1 MQSYL
6 LFGILVLVALSLV
19 LNLYLLRKVQWV
31 FRRSNQ
37 LKRAMDR
44 KFRQQFRQMQC
55 LQALHE
61 DLALPARLPPTGG
74 KAASA
79 DFLKLLADLVREDKP
94 AVVVECGSGLST
106 VVIARCLQL
115 NGRGQ
120 VFSLE
125 HMEKFAA
132 QTRKELDRRG
142 LSEWACVLDA
152 PLERR
157 DCDGREYHWYRAAVL
172 PDLPIDLL
180 IVDGPPARTGVGP
193 RYPAG
198 PVLFPRLS
206 PGGAVL
212 VDDAG
217 RPEELAVI
225 ERWRQ
230 AFPALGFKRNIEDYE
245 KGVCVVRAAAAQRRL
260 HEDTSA
266 DAPADAA
273 LGSVRSLR

>member
-1 MQSYL
+1 MQNYL
-6 LFGILVLVALSLV
+6 LVGILALVALSLA
-19 LNLYLLRKVQWV
+19 LNIYLLRKVQWV

-61 DLALPARLPPTGG
+61 DLALPASLPPTGG

-79 DFLKLLADLVREDKP
+79 DFLKLVADLVREEKP

-115 NGRGQ
+115 NGSGQ

-132 QTRKELDRRG
+132 QTRKELSRRG
-142 LSEWACVLDA
+142 LSDWACVIDA
-152 PLERR
+152 PLERLE
-157 DCDGREYHWYRAAVL
+157 CHGREVHWYRTAAL

-180 IVDGPPARTGVGP
+180 IVDGPPARTGTSP

-206 PGGAVL
+206 PQGAVL

-217 RPEELAVI
+217 RPEELAVV
-225 ERWRQ
+225 ERWRRE
-230 AFPALGFKRNIEDYE
+230 FPDLEFKSNVEDYE
-245 KGVCVVRAAAAQRRL
+245 KGVCVARAAAAQRRP
-260 HEDTSA
+260 HEEASA
-266 DAPADAA
+266 GQPDAA